1 MTVVSHI
8 NAEIKYKEVKTID
21 EEDLDHVSTVY
32 ELDVFSSQ
40 EEEDKDSTT
49 ISVVLGKPKYLYT
62 NKNVVFFPIYA
73 VSKQRVRAQIG
84 VFEIESAK
92 LLNVYKNG
100 QIDVDRL
107 QAPVLYS
114 FVTPTYLAKIDADP
128 KLFQQSL
135 TPEKED
141 PDAVEPVLEEE
152 REKDHLSLK
161 TKPKDIS
168 LAKTEAQKTLDKGIF
183 EPGESDEAVEP
194 LPEETEEDANKAKAE
209 YKDSARNTWL
219 EKYMKN
225 NGYRIHENEGSG
237 DCFFAVVRDAFA
249 QIGKKTS
256 VEKLRAV
263 LADEL
268 TDDIFQEYRAIHL
281 GFQDEIMQL
290 DQEME
295 KTKHTIG
302 EYKKRVKGA
311 DTSAADTKTLIQQAN
326 EMSKQYNAAKKRKAE
341 TETLQKDYVGF
352 IKDIDTLEK
361 MRAYIK
367 TPNFWADTWAIAT
380 LERVLNVK
388 FVILSETAFVESD
401 LDGVVQ
407 CGEIDKRLQERQHF
421 TPDSYI
427 ITSYN
432 GNHYRLVSYKQRKI
446 FQFREVPYD
455 IKVLILNKC
464 LAKTSGAFFL
474 IQDFRNLK
482 TRFGIDEDEG
492 APEDYSETPGLGDL
506 FEQDVVFV
514 FYARSDKSVKP
525 GKGDGEKIP
534 AEKTADYATLG
545 SKAQLD
551 WRKKLD
557 DEWTGSP
564 IFVEQKKW
572 ASVEHFMQAAKYKKG
587 HPDIYD
593 MFSLD
598 SVVNTVPGLNSDVK
612 IAKAFKGLK
621 PAEDAA
627 ETKKKAVKVKVI
639 APDLDFDSA
648 RIAEEREK
656 ALKAKFEANEE
667 LKTVLGLTK
676 KALLLHKNVHD
687 NTLEPDTVLMKVR
700 ANLR

>member
-1 MTVVSHI
+1 MTVISNI

-21 EEDLDHVSTVY
+21 EEDLDHISTVY
-32 ELDVFSSQ
+32 ELDVFSSP
-40 EEEDKDSTT
+40 EDSSPMT

-62 NKNVVFFPIYA
+62 QKNVVFFPIYA

-84 VFEIESAK
+84 VFELESAK

-100 QIDVDRL
+100 EIDVERL

-135 TPEKED
+135 TPLQD
-141 PDAVEPVLEEE
+141 DNADAALEPVLEEE

-161 TKPKDIS
+161 AKPKDVS
-168 LAKTEAQKTLDKGIF
+168 LAKTDAQKTLASGIF
-183 EPGESDEAVEP
+183 DQVETDESLDP
-194 LPEETEEDANKAKAE
+194 LPEETEEDSAKQKAE
-209 YKDSARNTWL
+209 YKESARNTWI

-249 QIGKKTS
+249 QLGKKTS

-268 TDDIFQEYRAIHL
+268 TDDVFQSYRAIYL

-295 KTKHTIG
+295 KTKATIG

-311 DTSAADTKTLIQQAN
+311 DTTAADTKSLIEQASA
-326 EMSKQYNAAKKRKAE
+326 MSAEYNAAKKKKAD
-341 TETLQKDYVGF
+341 TEALQKDYAGY
-352 IKDIDTLEK
+352 IKDVDTLEK
-361 MRAYIK
+361 MRTYIK
-367 TPNFWADTWAIAT
+367 TPNFWADTWAIST

-388 FVILSETAFVESD
+388 FVILSETAFADSD
-401 LDGVVQ
+401 MDGVVQ
-407 CGEIDKRLQERQHF
+407 CGEIDKALQERQHF
-421 TPDSYI
+421 TPDYYI
-427 ITSYN
+427 ITSYT
-432 GNHYRLVSYKQRKI
+432 GNHYRLISYKQRKI
-446 FQFREVPYD
+446 MAFREVPYD

-464 LAKTSGAFFL
+464 LAKTSGPFFL

-492 APEDYSETPGLGDL
+492 APEDYSETPGSGDL
-506 FEQDVVFV
+506 FEQDVAFV

-534 AEKTADYATLG
+534 ASKTADFATLG
-545 SKAQLD
+545 SKAMTD

-557 DEWTGSP
+557 DEWLSP
-564 IFVEQKKW
+564 VFIDQKKW
-572 ASVEHFMQAAKYKKG
+572 ASVEHFMQAAKYRKG

-593 MFSLD
+593 LFSLD
-598 SVVNTVPGLNSDVK
+598 SVVDTVPGLNSDVK

-627 ETKKKAVKVKVI
+627 DKKKGVKVKVI

-648 RIAEEREK
+648 RVAEEREK
-656 ALKAKFEANEE
+656 AVKAKFEANEE
-667 LKTVLGLTK
+667 LKTVMRLTK

-687 NTLEPDTVLMKVR
+687 NTLEPDMILMKVR
-700 ANLR
+700 ANLM

>member
-1 MTVVSHI
+1 MTVISNI

-21 EEDLDHVSTVY
+21 EEDMDHVSTVY
-32 ELDVFSSQ
+32 ELDVFTQ
-40 EEEDKDSTT
+40 EEADESSPMT
-49 ISVVLGKPKYLYT
+49 ISVVIGKPKYLYT
-62 NKNVVFFPIYA
+62 SKNVVFFPIYA

-84 VFEIESAK
+84 IFEIESAK
-92 LLNVYKNG
+92 VLNVYKNG
-100 QIDVDRL
+100 EIDVERL

-114 FVTPTYLAKIDADP
+114 FVTPAYLAKIDADP

-135 TPEKED
+135 TPIQEE

-152 REKDHLSLK
+152 RQLDHLSLK
-161 TKPKDIS
+161 TKPKDVS
-168 LAKTEAQKTLDKGIF
+168 LEKTASQKTIAEGIF
-183 EPGESDEAVEP
+183 DQVATEEPLDP
-194 LPEETEEDANKAKAE
+194 LPEETEEDSAKQKQE
-209 YKDSARNTWL
+209 YKDSARNTWI

-225 NGYRIHENEGSG
+225 NNYRIHENEGGG

-249 QIGKKTS
+249 QLGKKTS
-256 VEKLRAV
+256 VEKLRAA

-268 TDDIFQEYRAIHL
+268 TDDVFQEYRAIYL

-295 KTKHTIG
+295 KTKVTIG

-311 DTSAADTKTLIQQAN
+311 DTTAADTKSLIEQASA
-326 EMSKQYNAAKKRKAE
+326 MSAEYNAAKKKKAE
-341 TETLQKDYVGF
+341 TEALQKDYAGY
-352 IKDIDTLEK
+352 IKDVDTLEK

-367 TPNFWADTWAIAT
+367 TPNFWADTWAIST

-388 FVILSETAFVESD
+388 FVILSETAFADSD

-407 CGEIDKRLQERQHF
+407 CGEIDKRLQERQQF
-421 TPDSYI
+421 TPDYYI
-427 ITSYN
+427 ITSFT

-446 FQFREVPYD
+446 MVFREVPYD

-464 LAKTSGAFFL
+464 LAKTSGPFFL
-474 IQDFRNLK
+474 IQDFRNWK

-492 APEDYSETPGLGDL
+492 APEDYSETPGSGDL
-506 FEQDVVFV
+506 FEQDVTFV

-534 AEKTADYATLG
+534 AERTADFATLG
-545 SKAQLD
+545 SKAMTD

-557 DEWTGSP
+557 DEWLSP
-564 IFVEQKKW
+564 VFIDQKKW
-572 ASVEHFMQAAKYKKG
+572 ASVEHFMQAVKYRKG

-593 MFSLD
+593 LFSLD
-598 SVVNTVPGLNSDVK
+598 SVVDTVPGLNSDVK

-621 PAEDAA
+621 PSEDAD
-627 ETKKKAVKVKVI
+627 KKKAVKVKVI

-648 RIAEEREK
+648 RVAEEREK
-656 ALKAKFEANEE
+656 AVKAKFEANEE
-667 LKTVLGLTK
+667 LKTVLRLTK

-687 NTLEPDTVLMKVR
+687 NTLEPDTILMKVR
-700 ANLR
+700 MNLM

>member
-1 MTVVSHI
+1 MTVISNI

-32 ELDVFSSQ
+32 ELDLFSQDTESA
-40 EEEDKDSTT
+40 TPMT
-49 ISVVLGKPKYLYT
+49 ISVVLGKPKYIYSQ
-62 NKNVVFFPIYA
+62 KNVVFFPIYA
-73 VSKQRVRAQIG
+73 VSKQCVRAQIG
-84 VFEIESAK
+84 VFELESSK

-107 QAPVLYS
+107 PEPLLYTFS
-114 FVTPTYLAKIDADP
+114 TPTYLAKIDADP

-135 TPEKED
+135 TPEQPPQQED
-141 PDAVEPVLEEE
+141 VAPILEEE
-152 REKDHLSLK
+152 RENDHLALK
-161 TKPKDIS
+161 TSTRDIS
-168 LAKTEAQKTLDKGIF
+168 LTKTEAQKTLQEGIF
-183 EPGESDEAVEP
+183 EQGESDEAVEP
-194 LPEETEEDANKAKAE
+194 LPEETEDDAAKAKAE
-209 YKDSARNTWL
+209 YKESARNTWL

-225 NGYRIHENEGSG
+225 NAYRIHENEGSG

-268 TDDIFQEYRAIHL
+268 TDNVFQEYRAIYL

-290 DQEME
+290 DQEMA
-295 KTKHTIG
+295 KTKTTIG

-311 DTSAADTKTLIQQAN
+311 DTTAADTKSLIQQASD
-326 EMSKQYNAAKKRKAE
+326 MSIQYNEAKKKKTE
-341 TETLQKDYVGF
+341 TEALQKDYVGY

-388 FVILSETAFVESD
+388 FVIFSETAFAESD

-407 CGEIDKRLQERQHF
+407 CGEIDKRLQERQQF
-421 TPDSYI
+421 TPDFYI
-427 ITSYN
+427 MTSYS

-455 IKVLILNKC
+455 VKVLILNKC
-464 LAKTSGAFFL
+464 LAKMAGPFFL

-492 APEDYSETPGLGDL
+492 APEDYSETPGSGDL

-534 AEKTADYATLG
+534 PEKTADFATLG
-545 SKAQLD
+545 SKVQTD

-557 DEWTGSP
+557 DEWTGAP

-572 ASVEHFMQAAKYKKG
+572 ASVEHFLQAAKYKKG

-598 SVVNTVPGLNSDVK
+598 SVVNTVPGLNTDVK
-612 IAKAFKGLK
+612 LAKGFKGLK
-621 PAEDAA
+621 PAE
-627 ETKKKAVKVKVI
+627 EPEKKKAAKVKVI

-656 ALKAKFEANEE
+656 ALMAKFDANAE
-667 LKTVLGLTK
+667 LKTVLLLTK

-700 ANLR
+700 AKLG